1 MSFINTLEAT
11 DSHVSVS
18 DRCKKHVNA
27 EKCFTIHEAPLVL
40 TVHLKRFSPLGRKIS
55 HPLQYDEQLS
65 LRPFMSDGSFGPTYT
80 LYGVICHAGGGP
92 NSGHYYAFV
101 KSKEGRWFEMN
112 DEAVTQANVPMGKRN
127 AYMLFYIQS
136 KGQVLEAAVQAPLL
150 GINGPLMKNGLAA
163 GMKKRIL
170 KAKETVGD
178 DEDTG
183 VKVDAKFIGP
193 LLPSMEDMSITP
205 LTPSSPVDP
214 QATNLKAKIEAV
226 AKNKSQALAALE
238 DYDTDGDSD
247 KEDKTGLDTLHEKK
261 NEEQVKGNPTDN
273 IGGLANDDDLPRRP
287 SSPSSQLPPSS
298 VTSTSPA
305 IPAAKF
311 YASTNGMPKKR
322 KVLEMESL
330 NRYPLKKFSSPLQS
344 RTNGYIT
351 SNPFNGPISKKKRI
365 GI

>member
-1 MSFINTLEAT
+1 M
-11 DSHVSVS
+11 
-18 DRCKKHVNA
+18 
-27 EKCFTIHEAPLVL
+27 L
-40 TVHLKRFSPLGRKIS
+40 TVHLKRFSPLGRKIT

-65 LRPFMSDGSFGPTYT
+65 LRPFMSDGSFGPTYS

-92 NSGHYYAFV
+92 NSGHYFAFA

-150 GINGPLMKNGLAA
+150 KINGPPMKNGLAA

-170 KAKETVGD
+170 KAKETGGD

-193 LLPSMEDMSITP
+193 LLPSTEDMTIKP

-214 QATNLKAKIEAV
+214 QATTLKAKIEAV

-247 KEDKTGLDTLHEKK
+247 KEDKTGLDTLHGGK
-261 NEEQVKGNPTDN
+261 NEEQIKRNQTDN
-273 IGGLANDDDLPRRP
+273 TGGQANDDDSPRRP
-287 SSPSSQLPPSS
+287 SSPSSQLPPPI
-298 VTSTSPA
+298 TSTSPA
-305 IPAAKF
+305 IPATNF

-322 KVLEMESL
+322 KVLEMGSV
-330 NRYPLKKFSSPLQS
+330 NRYPSKKFSSPLQA